1 MALTQGMCSSFK
13 QESWLGIHDL
23 DTNTL
28 KLALYTASATLSPA
42 TTAYTVPTLVGGVN
56 DTGEVIGTGYL
67 TGGVELTN
75 VQVLLSG
82 TTAYVTFD
90 TPTWPIAAFTCRGA
104 LIYNSSQANR
114 AIAVLDFGS
123 DKVANGTFTLQ
134 LPAATASSALLRF
147 A

>member
-1 MALTQGMCSSFK
+1 MALVQTLCSSFK

-23 DTNTL
+23 DTDTL
-28 KLALYTASATLSPA
+28 KMALYTSAASLGAD
-42 TTAYTVPTLVGGVN
+42 TTAYTL
-56 DTGEVIGTGYL
+56 TGETSGTGY
-67 TGGVELTN
+67 TAGGEILTN

-90 TPTWPIAAFTCRGA
+90 NPAWPGSSFVTRGA
-104 LIYNSSQANR
+104 LIYNTSKADR

-123 DKVANGTFTLQ
+123 DKTAGPNFTVQ
-134 LPAATASSALLRF
+134 LPAASATTAVIRF

>member
-1 MALTQGMCSSFK
+1 MALVQGLCSSFK

-23 DTNTL
+23 DTDTL
-28 KLALYTASATLSPA
+28 KIALYTASATLGPSTTVYTA
-42 TTAYTVPTLVGGVN
+42 TDEISGAGYTAG
-56 DTGEVIGTGYL
+56 GEVL
-67 TGGVELTN
+67 VN

-90 TPTWPIAAFTCRGA
+90 NPSWSGASFTCRGA
-104 LIYNSSQANR
+104 LIYNSTKADR

-123 DKVANGTFTLQ
+123 DKTASGTFTIQ
-134 LPAATASSALLRF
+134 LPAATASSAVIRL

>member
-1 MALTQGMCSSFK
+1 MALVQGLCSSFK

-23 DTNTL
+23 DTDTL
-28 KLALYTASATLSPA
+28 KIALYTASATLGPSTTVY
-42 TTAYTVPTLVGGVN
+42 TTADEVAGLGYPAGGIV
-56 DTGEVIGTGYL
+56 
-67 TGGVELTN
+67 LTN

-90 TPTWPIAAFTCRGA
+90 NPTFPAASFTCRGA
-104 LIYNSSQANR
+104 LIYNSSKADR

-123 DKVANGTFTLQ
+123 DKTANGTFTIQ
-134 LPAATASSALLRF
+134 MPAATATSALLRF

>member
-1 MALTQGMCSSFK
+1 MPILQGMCSSFK

-23 DTNTL
+23 DTNTV
-28 KLALYTASATLSPA
+28 KMALYTASANLSPA
-42 TTAYTVPTLVGGVN
+42 TTVYDVATPGQVVGVGYVSGGV
-56 DTGEVIGTGYL
+56 V
-67 TGGVELTN
+67 LTN

-90 TPTWPIAAFTCRGA
+90 NPVWANASFTCRGA
-104 LIYNSSQANR
+104 LIYNASQANR

-123 DKVANGTFTLQ
+123 DKTASGTFTVA
-134 LPAATASSALLRF
+134 LPQPTATTALLRF

>member
-1 MALTQGMCSSFK
+1 MALVQTLCSSFK

-23 DTNTL
+23 DTDTL
-28 KLALYTASATLSPA
+28 KMALYTSAASLGAD
-42 TTAYTVPTLVGGVN
+42 TTAYTL
-56 DTGEVIGTGYL
+56 TGETSGTGY
-67 TGGVELTN
+67 TAGGEILTN

-90 TPTWPIAAFTCRGA
+90 NPAWPGSSFVARGA
-104 LIYNSSQANR
+104 LIYNSTKADR

-123 DKVANGTFTLQ
+123 DKTAGPNFTVQ
-134 LPAATASSALLRF
+134 LPAASATTALIRF